1 MQKQQGFTL
10 IELVVVIIILGILA
24 VTAVPKFI
32 DLQDDAKKATA
43 QGVEASI
50 KGAAQMVYAK
60 SLIKGVE
67 TSPLASVA
75 VSTVGSGVVS
85 TVYGYP
91 AAADVKNVIDVS
103 EPWTEVS
110 GAAGT
115 FQYAEDTGC
124 QVVYT
129 QAASASAA
137 AKTQVNCG

>member
-1 MQKQQGFTL
+1 MNRQQGFTL

-32 DLQDDAKKATA
+32 NLQDDAKKATA
-43 QGVEASI
+43 QGVEASM

-67 TSPLASVA
+67 MSSSASV
-75 VSTVGSGVVS
+75 TVPTVDSGSVS

-91 AAADVKNVIDVS
+91 AAADIKKVIDIS
-103 EPWTEVS
+103 DPWKEVS

-115 FQYAEDTGC
+115 FQYADDAGC
-124 QVVYT
+124 QVIYT
-129 QAASASAA
+129 QATSASAA

>member
-60 SLIKGVE
+60 SLIAGNE
-67 TSPLASVA
+67 DQAAASVA
-75 VSTVGSGVVS
+75 VATIGTVN

-103 EPWTEVS
+103 DPWAEVS

-129 QAASASAA
+129 EAASASAA